1 MKHLGTNF
9 ATAAFGLYSVG
20 VVCYGVFAIGWLFS
34 STTVIW
40 ISWYL
45 GLFTT
50 LAALLISAVFVITY
64 LIEGIYKAC
73 TVHIFPRL
81 EKTHHQHVHS

>member
-1 MKHLGTNF
+1 MKHLGTKF
-9 ATAAFGLYSVG
+9 ATAAFALYSLG
-20 VVCYGVFAIGWLFS
+20 IICYGILAIGWLFS
-34 STTVIW
+34 NTTIMW

-50 LAALLISAVFVITY
+50 LAALLISAAFVITY

-81 EKTHHQHVHS
+81 ENTHGQHAHS